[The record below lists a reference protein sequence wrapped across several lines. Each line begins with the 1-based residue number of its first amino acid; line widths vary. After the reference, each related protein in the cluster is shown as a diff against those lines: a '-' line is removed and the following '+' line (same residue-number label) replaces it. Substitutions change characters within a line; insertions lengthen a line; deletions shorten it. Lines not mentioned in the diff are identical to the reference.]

1 MVIFKHVA
9 KDRQGFPRSKG
20 DPRDGWDELE
30 PNRSYLS
37 HFTTWYSKSGHFPI
51 ENPIKNENWPL
62 TPSYGSIILKIVL
75 WAHFT
80 NSHVVLSQ
88 SSDILK
94 NPYFGTGYYE
104 WPAYYTGTWGRL
116 FTGTESDPLD
126 ENLNFNSAIQLLAG
140 LKVQI
145 LTWNFAPI
153 YLLEIV
159 IAPPSESNK
168 RVTYIGYQRKNS
180 LKSLFTAKGDFFLLK
195 NHL

>member
-1 MVIFKHVA
+1 MTGC
-9 KDRQGFPRSKG
+9 RQIGG
-20 DPRDGWDELE
+20 QAVGEWWGI
-30 PNRSYLS
+30 NRLLLVVTPTFLILLLGTMQYN
-37 HFTTWYSKSGHFPI
+37 TMQYDTMQY
-51 ENPIKNENWPL
+51 NTIKC
-62 TPSYGSIILKIVL
+62 
-75 WAHFT
+75 
-80 NSHVVLSQ
+80 
-88 SSDILK
+88 
-94 NPYFGTGYYE
+94 YE
-104 WPAYYTGTWGRL
+104 WPVYYTGTWGRL

-168 RVTYIGYQRKNS
+168 RVTYIGYQRKNY
-180 LKSLFTAKGDFFLLK
+180 LFTAKGDFFLLK